1 MENLSERRENLCLAF
16 ALKTSKN
23 EKFRDMF
30 PLKSKEHTMNTRKP
44 EKFEVQHAHTERLK
58 QSTVMFM
65 QNFLND
71 HENSK

>member
-1 MENLSERRENLCLAF
+1 MLSFCI
-16 ALKTSKN
+16 KTSKN